1 MCYNK
6 TSVER
11 NFKME
16 KMSITRALAEIK
28 RLDDRIEKAITSEF
42 VNVAV
47 GRNENK
53 RSTNRSETLQDTQS
67 KIQSNRDTLTAMF
80 DKRAKIKAAV
90 VQSNAVTKI
99 TLGKEEL
106 SVAEAIE
113 KKKSIDLK
121 RRLSITL
128 KQQLNRANELV
139 KNLNEKL
146 DQTIENNLAT
156 IYGNDK
162 GKADASM
169 YNAIAEPQKN
179 QKEASLI
186 DPIKIQ
192 KWIEELDEEI
202 SITDTELDFILS
214 ESNAKT
220 EIEI

>member
-1 MCYNK
+1 
-6 TSVER
+6 
-11 NFKME
+11 ME

-67 KIQSNRDTLTAMF
+67 KIQSNRDALTSMF

-121 RRLSITL
+121 RRLSINL

>member
-1 MCYNK
+1 
-6 TSVER
+6 
-11 NFKME
+11 ME

-67 KIQSNRDTLTAMF
+67 KIQSNRDTLTSMF

-90 VQSNAVTKI
+90 VQSNAVTRI

-121 RRLSITL
+121 RRLSINL

-139 KNLNEKL
+139 KTLNEKL

>member
-1 MCYNK
+1 
-6 TSVER
+6 
-11 NFKME
+11 ME

-67 KIQSNRDTLTAMF
+67 KIQSNRDTLTSMF

-90 VQSNAVTKI
+90 VQSNAVTRI

-121 RRLSITL
+121 RRLSINL

>member
-1 MCYNK
+1 
-6 TSVER
+6 
-11 NFKME
+11 ME

-53 RSTNRSETLQDTQS
+53 RSTNRSETLQDTQC
-67 KIQSNRDTLTAMF
+67 KIQSNRYTLTAMF

-121 RRLSITL
+121 RRLSVTL

-139 KNLNEKL
+139 KTLNEKL

-162 GKADASM
+162 CKADASM

>member
-1 MCYNK
+1 
-6 TSVER
+6 
-11 NFKME
+11 ME

-67 KIQSNRDTLTAMF
+67 KIQSNRDTLTSMF

-121 RRLSITL
+121 RRLSINL

-139 KNLNEKL
+139 KTLNEKL

>member
-1 MCYNK
+1 
-6 TSVER
+6 
-11 NFKME
+11 ME

-28 RLDDRIEKAITSEF
+28 RLDDRIEKAIASEF

-67 KIQSNRDTLTAMF
+67 KIQSNRDTLTSMF

-121 RRLSITL
+121 RRLSVTL

-146 DQTIENNLAT
+146 DQTIETNLAT